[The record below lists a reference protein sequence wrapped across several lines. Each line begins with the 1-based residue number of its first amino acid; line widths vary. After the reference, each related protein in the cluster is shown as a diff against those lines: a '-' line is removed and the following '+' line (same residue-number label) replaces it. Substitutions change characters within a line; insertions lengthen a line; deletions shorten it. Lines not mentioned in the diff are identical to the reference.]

1 MIAQF
6 PPHNH
11 HWSYFLGLN
20 EKDTVTDT
28 CFWTQYKFSSLSLT
42 LSETYLLQDICSIS
56 EWQHWFDVNL
66 FIVWKFLPWQ
76 VSPWTITPSLPC
88 DHRLVLRMAALLC
101 ICKLQT
107 PPPSPWRF
115 HPSVSAPAA
124 PAPVWKE
131 DRHTKRPTVSA
142 CGMAHWHQ
150 PHCISRCMRWMDFYR
165 ASRQACGLRNQA
177 TLFPSSRGCFL

>member
-28 CFWTQYKFSSLSLT
+28 CFWTHHKFSSLSPT
-42 LSETYLLQDICSIS
+42 LNETYLLQDICPIS

-66 FIVWKFLPWQ
+66 FIVWKFLAWQ
-76 VSPWTITPSLPC
+76 VSPWTITLSLPC
-88 DHRLVLRMAALLC
+88 DHRPALRMAVVC
-101 ICKLQT
+101 ICKLQK
-107 PPPSPWRF
+107 PPPSLWCF

-142 CGMAHWHQ
+142 CGMAYWHQ
-150 PHCISRCMRWMDFYR
+150 PHCISRCMWRMDFYR
-165 ASRQACGLRNQA
+165 ASGQACSL
-177 TLFPSSRGCFL
+177 RGCFL